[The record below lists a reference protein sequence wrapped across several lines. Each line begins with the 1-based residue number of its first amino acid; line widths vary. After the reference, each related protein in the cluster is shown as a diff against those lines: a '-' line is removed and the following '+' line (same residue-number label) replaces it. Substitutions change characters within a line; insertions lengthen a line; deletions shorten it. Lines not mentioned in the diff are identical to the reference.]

1 MRRVFLV
8 LLNVQLAYLSIETSS
23 FCGYLETRFLKK
35 LSWLKTSEDIKD
47 ITDRFHFKFFF
58 FFLVCWSMKQTL
70 MLKGILQRVGSKE
83 CEEIKYLPCSISFI
97 RLSKCRGFITAW

>member
-47 ITDRFHFKFFF
+47 ITDRFHFNFFF
-58 FFLVCWSMKQTL
+58 FFGVLEYEADTYAERNFAESRK
-70 MLKGILQRVGSKE
+70 
-83 CEEIKYLPCSISFI
+83 
-97 RLSKCRGFITAW
+97 